1 MAIYGYMRVSSNDGS
16 QRLDRQID
24 ALNKFALENNI
35 TYNEIFSDKQ
45 SGKDMDRP
53 NYQRMK
59 KQLREGDLVVCLS
72 IDRLGRNYNMI
83 TEEWA
88 YITKTVNADIVI
100 IDMPL
105 LDTRTKSTD
114 ITRKL
119 ISDIVLQLLSYV
131 AETERNNI
139 KERQKEGIASAK
151 SRGVIFGRNARYSKN
166 GIMDD
171 CQYEYESTNATVKE
185 LSEKY
190 GIPVITIYKFIKR
203 GNWKKSQTINGT
215 LENDYDILVKTMKE
229 EYKNTPI
236 TLSELGHKYDIPY
249 VQLIQICKGWE
260 TIYNKRTRE
269 LKKAYK
275 K

>member
-1 MAIYGYMRVSSNDGS
+1 MAIYGYMRVSSNDGT

-35 TYNEIFSDKQ
+35 TFNEIFSDKQ
-45 SGKDMDRP
+45 SGKDMERP
-53 NYQRMK
+53 SYQRMK
-59 KQLREGDLVVCLS
+59 KQLKEGDLVVCLS

-88 YITKTVNADIVI
+88 YITKTINADIVI

-114 ITRKL
+114 ITKRL

-139 KERQKEGIASAK
+139 KERQKEGIAAAK
-151 SRGVIFGRNARYSKN
+151 NRGIVFGRNAKYNKN
-166 GIMDD
+166 GLLAN
-171 CQYEYESTNATVKE
+171 CKYEYESSNATVQDV
-185 LSEKY
+185 SEKY
-190 GIPVITIYKFIKR
+190 GVPMFLIYTYIKN
-203 GNWKKSQTINGT
+203 GEWKKQPDFNNS
-215 LENDYDILVKTMKE
+215 LENEYEKIIKTMKE

-236 TLSELGHKYDIPY
+236 SLNELGLKYNFPY
-249 VQLIQICKGWE
+249 VQLIKISKGWE

-269 LKKAYK
+269 LKKAYRK
-275 K
+275 